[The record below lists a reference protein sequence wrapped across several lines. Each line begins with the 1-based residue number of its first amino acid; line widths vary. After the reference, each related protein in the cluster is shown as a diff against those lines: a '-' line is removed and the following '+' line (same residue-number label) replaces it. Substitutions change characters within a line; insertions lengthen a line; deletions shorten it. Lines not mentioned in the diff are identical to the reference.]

1 MSYPPYGSQP
11 DPNQGW
17 GPQSGYSPGGYGP
30 EQGQPGYGQ
39 QPGYG
44 SNPGNVPP
52 GYGQNPGYQQPGYGE
67 SPGYAQPGYGQNP
80 GNAQP
85 GYGANPQQGYG
96 QPPSYGQQWGQP
108 GYGQQPGYPPP
119 RKKRTGL
126 IIALTLLLVVILGG
140 ITAGIVLTAQGRT
153 PLASDEKQI
162 EVAIRDFYETLGE
175 DGFAAAAATACSG
188 DRAEFEALSEEQK
201 KEFDQTQVSVVINE
215 IKNIVITGDRA
226 TATISGR
233 MTLTL
238 PGEDPDTDTDTEEHV
253 KKEDGTWKVCSA
265 EDQA

>member
-17 GPQSGYSPGGYGP
+17 GPQSGYPPGGYGP

-39 QPGYG
+39 
-44 SNPGNVPP
+44 
-52 GYGQNPGYQQPGYGE
+52 NPGYQ
-67 SPGYAQPGYGQNP
+67 QPGYGQNP

-96 QPPSYGQQWGQP
+96 QQW

-126 IIALTLLLVVILGG
+126 IITMALLLVVILGG

-201 KEFDQTQVSVVINE
+201 QEFDQTQVSVVIDE
-215 IKNIVITGDRA
+215 IKDIVITGDRA
-226 TATISGR
+226 TATITGR

-265 EDQA
+265 DDQA